1 MQIDEAKVI
10 LCGLATDE
18 EIRAASLLLKVL
30 TLGRQEVVVGKV
42 EVKPVAGVVVRL
54 RAKGAVS

>member
-10 LCGLATDE
+10 LCGLATNK

-30 TLGRQEVVVGKV
+30 TLGRDEVVVGKV
-42 EVKPVAGVVVRL
+42 KPVADVVVRL
-54 RAKGAVS
+54 RAKRAAS